1 MPKPGMGRVPARP
14 QNVRQT
20 LKRLLAYLAPQKML
34 LLIVLPMIVL
44 SSAAAVTGSLFLKP
58 LFNDYV
64 VPFIGQQNPDLSG
77 FISLISV
84 MAVIY
89 LVGVAAT
96 YIYNRL
102 MVVISSK
109 TLAVIRKDM
118 FAHMEK
124 LPLAYFD
131 KHPHGELMSRYTS
144 DTDALHDALGMGLP
158 TLLSCSMTVIG
169 VFGAMLVL
177 SPLLTLLIVVM
188 LGVMFLSVKLIGRKS
203 GFYFKKQQQAIG
215 RVNGYLEEM
224 IEGQKVV
231 RVFGREQQAARD
243 FTAINDD
250 LCAAATNANTFANIM
265 MPVMMNLSYVNY
277 ALTAVLGAILGVGGL
292 LDLGSLASFLQ
303 LTRQFGQPIS
313 QISQQFNGVLLALA
327 GAERI
332 FAVLDETPENDEGEV
347 KLVRAEK
354 TAYGWQEAA
363 NGQYWLWKRQTADGA
378 IYTEVKGDVRLEDV
392 SFGYLSEK
400 TVLHNVSFYAKPGQ
414 KIALVGSTGSGKT
427 TITNLINR
435 FYEVENGHI
444 IYDGIDIKQICKPD
458 LRRSMAFVLQDSH
471 LFSGTIKENI
481 RYGRLNATDA
491 EVEAAAKLANADG
504 FICHLPQ
511 GYDTVISGNGGNL
524 SQGQRQLL
532 TIARAMLA
540 DTPVIVLDEATSSV
554 DTRTEQL
561 IEKAMDRL
569 MDNRTVFVIAHRLS
583 TVRNANVILVLEDGR
598 VVERGDHADLLR
610 QKGRYYQ
617 LYNGLFELE

>member
-1 MPKPGMGRVPARP
+1 MGRMPARP

-34 LLIVLPMIVL
+34 LLIVLPMIIL
-44 SSAAAVTGSLFLKP
+44 SSAAAVAGSLFLKP

-77 FISLISV
+77 FISLMTV

-169 VFGAMLVL
+169 VFLAMLVL
-177 SPLLTLLIVVM
+177 SPLLTLLIIVM

-215 RVNGYLEEM
+215 KVNGYLEEM

-231 RVFGREQQAARD
+231 RVFGYEQQAARD
-243 FTAINDD
+243 FTAINND
-250 LCAAATNANTFANIM
+250 LCATATNANTFANIM
-265 MPVMMNLSYVNY
+265 MPVMANLSYVNY

-347 KLVRAEK
+347 TLVRAEK
-354 TAYGWQEAA
+354 TADGWQEET
-363 NGQYWLWKRQTADGA
+363 NGQYWLWKRQTADGI

-392 SFGYLSEK
+392 SFGYLPEK

-444 IYDGIDIKQICKPD
+444 IYDGIDTKQICKPD

-471 LFSGTIKENI
+471 LFSGSIKENI

-491 EVEAAAKLANADG
+491 EVEAAARLANADG
-504 FICHLPQ
+504 FIRHLPQ

-583 TVRNANVILVLEDGR
+583 TVRNANAILVLENGR
-598 VVERGDHADLLR
+598 IVERGDHDDLLR